1 MNSIP
6 YHPSTAQFECFAVAR
21 AEFLAGRDTPRA
33 YLERCLE
40 RIAARE
46 GALKAFVVLDPDAAR
61 AAADAAS
68 ARYRDGKPLSP
79 VDGLPAA
86 IKDCYETR
94 DLPTEVNSALFAGWR
109 PDRDCAHA
117 YALRHGGAVIVG
129 KTVTTE
135 LTMADPGPTR
145 NPWDTARTPGG
156 SSSGSAAA
164 VAARMV
170 PVASGSQTRGSVL
183 RPASICGVI
192 GYKPTYGAVHRGGM
206 FDAAPSLTHFGL
218 LAGTLTDMWE
228 VSHWISRTV
237 GGDPGYPGLYGEAT
251 LPETVKP
258 LRLARQYTHG
268 WSLTDDA
275 SKAAFEALIE
285 RLRAAGVEVLEP
297 ASTPELAAYEE
308 ATRRA
313 PEFFFDILVWEMAWP
328 MLEYRRT
335 RPQAL
340 STTIHG
346 YLARVDAMS
355 LDDYRRALERRADL
369 QRMHR
374 ALRAS
379 VDGFVTLAHIGP
391 GQLGSPTVGTPWYN
405 DPSSAI
411 GAPTLSLPLLEV
423 EGVPL
428 GVQLMG
434 YEHEDATLVAQARW
448 LMAQCGVAGGGR

>member
-1 MNSIP
+1 MSRRP
-6 YHPSTAQFECFAVAR
+6 YDPFSAQFECFAAAR
-21 AEFLAGRDTPRA
+21 DDFLAGRDSPRA

-40 RIAARE
+40 RIAERE
-46 GALKAFVVLDPDAAR
+46 DELKAFVVLDAEGAR
-61 AAADAAS
+61 AAADASS
-68 ARYRDGKPLSP
+68 ARYQAGKALSP
-79 VDGLPAA
+79 VDGLPVA
-86 IKDCYETR
+86 IKDCYESAE
-94 DLPTEVNSALFAGWR
+94 LPTGINSALFKGWQ
-109 PDRDCAHA
+109 PDRDAAHVF
-117 YALRHGGAVIVG
+117 ALRRGGAAVLG

-145 NPWDTARTPGG
+145 NPWDPARTPGG

-192 GYKPTYGAVHRGGM
+192 GYKPTYGAIHRGGL
-206 FDAAPSLTHFGL
+206 FDAAPSLTHVGL
-218 LAGTLTDMWE
+218 LAGTLTDAWE
-228 VSHWISRTV
+228 VSHYISRSI
-237 GGDPGYPGLYGEAT
+237 GGDPGYPGLYGEAS
-251 LPETVKP
+251 LSAPVRP

-275 SKAAFEALIE
+275 SKAAFERLLGK
-285 RLRAAGVEVLEP
+285 LRAAGVEVLEP
-297 ASTPELAAYEE
+297 SSAPELAAYED
-308 ATRRA
+308 ATLRA

-335 RPQAL
+335 RPKAL
-340 STTIHG
+340 SATIHG
-346 YLARVDAMS
+346 YLARVDAMT
-355 LDDYRRALERRADL
+355 LDDYRRALERRAEL
-369 QRMHR
+369 QRLHR
-374 ALRAS
+374 GLRS
-379 VDGFVTLAHIGP
+379 RIDGFLTLAHIGP
-391 GQLGSPTVGTPWYN
+391 GQLGLPTVGTPWYN

-434 YEHEDATLVAQARW
+434 YEHEDALLTAHARW
-448 LMAQCGVAGGGR
+448 MLGQFGSGAARL